1 MSLTPPNKV
10 FKPVVNLIGKSQ
22 AFGVTHAAVQLG
34 TSALLPFS
42 SANTFVGGLL
52 LDWTSSSLVRPR
64 LLQGK
69 SLQAAIDLS
78 LTAPATSRR
87 DTEEFLT
94 AVSNS
99 S

>member
-34 TSALLPFS
+34 TSALLSFS